1 MLSTGIKNSILIV
14 LIILILH
21 FFIKNVLLTKREDF
35 GAPVSQPKCAP
46 ESSSSS
52 ANASAVKPAN
62 DRSDVESEKDVYNAW
77 FGGEVQSEKQDAGS
91 TEDLDKFF
99 TGEIDIKKEIEE
111 ATKCVVPQQDP
122 MLPKS
127 STCDPNL
134 DKIPPEYAIK
144 KDVRA
149 NCNIVQDKKGIMI
162 LNEYENENIMNGGAL
177 FMNLEAYDQTDS
189 MFAPL

>member
-21 FFIKNVLLTKREDF
+21 FFIKNVLLSKREDF
-35 GAPVSQPKCAP
+35 SAPAPQCPKKTD
-46 ESSSSS
+46 E
-52 ANASAVKPAN
+52 SAVKPAN
-62 DRSDVESEKDVYNAW
+62 ERTEAVEEKDVYAAW
-77 FGGEVQSEKQDAGS
+77 FGGEAKTVAPSSDAAL

-111 ATKCVVPQQDP
+111 ATKCVVPSQDP
-122 MLPKS
+122 MLPQS

-134 DKIPPEYAIK
+134 DKLPAEYAIK

-177 FMNLEAYDQTDS
+177 FMNLEAYDQSDS
-189 MFAPL
+189 MFAPLG